1 LNKKND
7 QIPVIDLFA
16 GPGGLGEGFSS
27 LHVRGNQGFKVCL
40 SVEKDSNAHA
50 TLQLRCFFRQFSRK
64 NVPDEY
70 YSHLRGEISRHDL
83 YNLYPSETE
92 CAFREAW
99 WATLG
104 EEPPEY
110 VDKRIRS
117 SLNGSNSWVLIGGP
131 PCQAYSTVGRS
142 RLGGINPEDPR
153 VYLYREYLRII
164 ACHTPPVFVMEN
176 VKGLLSSKVNGSLI
190 FNQILKDL
198 RKPDKAVRKL
208 KGNTK
213 KKLKDVSYK
222 IFSFSRKPKYIDLF
236 GMPEYDP
243 RDFII
248 QCENYRIP
256 QARHRVFLL
265 GIRDDLNIEL
275 PGQLKVYPRPIAAGE
290 VLKSLPRLRSGL
302 SRETDTKE
310 IWHNRLKSALHE
322 NWFREIQHDGH
333 VEVSEKLREV
343 LNNLR
348 KPHKER
354 GGNFVESKRIIKHQ
368 QQWYHDPKL
377 KGACNHSSRAH
388 MVSDLHRYLYAAC
401 FAKVNGRTPFLR
413 DFPPGLYPAHKNIKT
428 ALKTD
433 NFSDRFRVQV
443 IRRPA
448 TTVTSHIAKDGHY
461 YIHPDPGQCRSLTV
475 REAARLQT
483 FPDNYFFCGNRSQQY
498 VQVGNAVPPLLA
510 RQIAEVVLS
519 ALCQTGLQP

>member
-1 LNKKND
+1 MNEF
-7 QIPVIDLFA
+7 IPVVDIFA
-16 GPGGLGEGFSS
+16 GPGGLGEGFS
-27 LHVRGNQGFKVCL
+27 CL
-40 SVEKDSNAHA
+40 STAKNRQNFKIRLSIEKDFNAHA
-50 TLQLRCFFRQFSRK
+50 TLQLRSFYRQFTRE

-70 YSHLRGEISRHDL
+70 YRYLRGEISQSEL

-92 CAFREAW
+92 SAFREAW
-99 WATLG
+99 QATLG
-104 EEPPEY
+104 ETPPDY
-110 VDKRIRS
+110 VDKRIKA
-117 SLNGSNSWVLIGGP
+117 SLNSSKSWVLIGGP

-176 VKGLLSSKVNGSLI
+176 VKGLLSSRVKGRLI
-190 FNQILKDL
+190 FDQILNDL

-213 KKLKDVSYK
+213 QKLKNVNYK
-222 IFSFSRKPKYIDLF
+222 IFSLAKKPKGFDSS

-243 RDFII
+243 QDFII

-256 QARHRVFLL
+256 QARHRVILL
-265 GIRDDLNIEL
+265 GIRSDLNIDHPE
-275 PGQLKVYPRPIAAGE
+275 QLKESPRAVAARE
-290 VLKSLPRLRSGL
+290 VLDSLPRLRSGL

-310 IWHNRLKSALHE
+310 AWHDNLKSALHE
-322 NWFREIQHDGH
+322 KWFREVQHNGH

-343 LNNLR
+343 LNKIR
-348 KPHKER
+348 KPHKDR
-354 GGNFVESKRIIKHQ
+354 GGDFVETKRIIKYQ
-368 QQWYHDPKL
+368 QHWYYDSKL

-388 MVSDLHRYLYAAC
+388 MVSDLHRYLYATC
-401 FAKVNGRTPFLR
+401 FAKVYGRTPFIR
-413 DFPPGLYPAHKNIKT
+413 DFPSGLYPDHKNIKI

-443 IRRPA
+443 SNRPA

-483 FPDNYFFCGNRSQQY
+483 FPDNYFFWGNRSQQY

-510 RQIAEVVLS
+510 RQIAAVVRKALS
-519 ALCQTGLQP
+519 KTGLRT

>member
-1 LNKKND
+1 MENG
-7 QIPVIDLFA
+7 QIPVVDIFA

-27 LHVRGNQGFKVCL
+27 LPVRKGQQNFKICL
-40 SVEKDSNAHA
+40 SIEKEPNAHA
-50 TLQLRCFFRQFSRK
+50 TLELRSFFRQFSRE

-70 YSHLRGEISRHDL
+70 YRHLRGEISRPDL
-83 YNLYPSETE
+83 YNLYHSETDS
-92 CAFREAW
+92 AFREAW
-99 WATLG
+99 CATLG

-110 VDKRIRS
+110 IDKRINA
-117 SLNGSNSWVLIGGP
+117 SLNDSKSWVLIGGP

-190 FNQILKDL
+190 FNQILNDL

-213 KKLKDVSYK
+213 QKSKDVSYK
-222 IFSFSRKPKYIDLF
+222 IFSFTKNPKYIDLF
-236 GMPEYDP
+236 GMPEYKP

-248 QCENYRIP
+248 QCEHFRIP
-256 QARHRVFLL
+256 QARHRVILL
-265 GIRDDLNIEL
+265 GIRDDLNITSPE
-275 PGQLKVYPRPIAAGE
+275 QLKVYPRPVAVGK
-290 VLKSLPRLRSGL
+290 VLGSLPRLRSGL

-310 IWHNRLKSALHE
+310 AWHNRLKSALHE
-322 NWFREIQHDGH
+322 GWFAEIQNNGQL
-333 VEVSEKLREV
+333 EVAEKLREV

-348 KPHKER
+348 KPHKDR
-354 GGNFVESKRIIKHQ
+354 GGHFVDSKKIIKFQ
-368 QQWYHDPKL
+368 QQWYHDSRL

-401 FAKVNGRTPFLR
+401 FAKVHGRTPFIR
-413 DFPPGLYPAHKNIKT
+413 DFPSGLNPAHKNIRT
-428 ALKTD
+428 ALKS
-433 NFSDRFRVQV
+433 NIFSDRFRVQV
-443 IRRPA
+443 ASRPA

-461 YIHPDPGQCRSLTV
+461 YIHPDPSQCRALTV

-510 RQIAEVVLS
+510 RQIAEVVLNMFRHI
-519 ALCQTGLQP
+519 GLAD